1 MKRFFILLIAALSC
15 FYSYASPAFKEIY
28 LTRKPLSSQLL
39 IPIEEHL
46 QSQWGDFWATHNLTL
61 PDDPQQQLDLIY
73 ALLSL
78 SRTSIKYVSLEK
90 LLTATQLCLTYTK
103 QLDNKL
109 LYADALLQ
117 RGKVVGLYQEKLDE
131 AKTLTKQALEI
142 TTPLY
147 NQANASK
154 LTQQLHQDTLS
165 QLGRILSHNTE
176 HQAALPYLEQALK
189 IAEQLDIKSEQITL
203 LNLIGSSYRNIG
215 DVAKQLDFQYK
226 ALTIAQDQHSPK
238 LKADALRNI
247 GLTYKHLGQFDKSI
261 DHFNQALTIYQEHN
275 LPRRAATTLNYLG
288 TTLEEINQSEQAI
301 AVYLEALSIYE
312 EYGYNTGIGLLS
324 FNLSEAYLQIND
336 PHRAE
341 RYNQKAI
348 GKFTQVN
355 HTRYL
360 TEAYLQ
366 GVQLQQQRNNME
378 LATDYALKAVGLLP
392 LDAVLA
398 DIRNVREHT
407 QSVLDATGHSHIVRS
422 LLEKELEATA
432 HEHVAAAPQFDAIAA
447 KHEQQRLQNQLAQKS
462 DHLEQAQAQ
471 SDLYFNWIS
480 WSLVT
485 AIGLLLI
492 TLIQTLRLTQQKKEA
507 MAIRQAHKLNAN
519 TGLENEVDI
528 QLKLHPKLRTII
540 QNWELWYAG
549 DRDLETPER
558 CQFILVYSEFMDEL
572 YTELGFTQG
581 RETEQ
586 KFGAYLRKKFDEQ
599 YQIIQLRDNTLFIT
613 APCGVSSEQAKHILH
628 LLHRFTTKHA
638 LAHRPFSLALMDF
651 PFLQRSGRATGEETV
666 SDILLIALYAARQLS
681 RKFSESA
688 WVKLNAI
695 DATPASFLAQNPREN
710 IMRGIDKGY
719 IKVEAS
725 HDKQEISWP
734 ARQG

>member
-15 FYSYASPAFKEIY
+15 FCSYASPAFKEIY
-28 LTRKPLSSQLL
+28 LTRKPLTPQLL
-39 IPIEEHL
+39 MPIEEHL

-78 SRTSIKYVSLEK
+78 SRTSTQYVSLEK
-90 LLTATQLCLTYTK
+90 LLTATQLCLSYTK

-131 AKTLTKQALEI
+131 AKSLTQQALEI

-154 LTQQLHQDTLS
+154 LTQQLHQDALS

-215 DVAKQLDFQYK
+215 DIAKQLDFQYK

-275 LPRRAATTLNYLG
+275 LPRRAAKTLNYLG
-288 TTLEEINQSEQAI
+288 TTFEEINQPEQAI

-312 EYGYNTGIGLLS
+312 EYGYNNGIGLLS

-348 GKFTQVN
+348 GKFTQIN

-366 GVQLQQQRNNME
+366 GMQLQQQRNNMA
-378 LATDYALKAVGLLP
+378 LATDYALKAVELLP
-392 LDAVLA
+392 PHDNVKH
-398 DIRNVREHT
+398 IRRIREDV
-407 QSVLDATGHSHIVRS
+407 QAVLDANGYAHVVRT
-422 LLEKELEATA
+422 LLEKELEAIVNEQA
-432 HEHVAAAPQFDAIAA
+432 SPAPQFDVIAA
-447 KHEQQRLQNQLAQKS
+447 KHEQQRLNNQLSQKNAQ
-462 DHLEQAQAQ
+462 LENIQAQ
-471 SDLYFNWIS
+471 SDLYFSWIS

-485 AIGLLLI
+485 AVSLFLCSI
-492 TLIQTLRLTQQKKEA
+492 IQTFRLKQQKKETT
-507 MAIRQAHKLNAN
+507 AIKQTHKLNAN

-528 QLKLHPKLRTII
+528 QLKLHPKLRDII
-540 QNWELWYAG
+540 RNWELWYAG
-549 DRDLETPER
+549 DKEQETPER
-558 CQFILVYSEFMDEL
+558 CQFIMVYCEFMDEL
-572 YTELGFTQG
+572 YSELGFTKG

-586 KFGAYLRKKFDEQ
+586 RFGTYLQKKFDEQ
-599 YQIIQLRDNTLFIT
+599 YRIIQLRDNMLFIT

-628 LLHRFTTKHA
+628 LLHRFTTKHT
-638 LAHRPFSLALMDF
+638 LAHKPFSLALMDF
-651 PFLQRSGRATGEETV
+651 PFLQRSGRATGEEIV
-666 SDILLIALYAARQLS
+666 SDILLIALYGARQLS

-710 IMRGIDKGY
+710 IMSGIDKGY

-734 ARQG
+734 SRQV